1 MHHFLKCILE
11 LAILELV
18 HLLKDLNLAEVG
30 KALLPVR
37 PVQLSG
43 SKNNIVS
50 ARLRQELYAFLVVLV
65 NKFPK
70 VLADDLLL
78 DRELVRADVRD
89 LQEHRGR
96 HVYTIQGFQI
106 DVHMRWSLQLDII
119 IILLNLPYAL
129 GETLLEPWG

>member
-1 MHHFLKCILE
+1 M
-11 LAILELV
+11 
-18 HLLKDLNLAEVG
+18 
-30 KALLPVR
+30 
-37 PVQLSG
+37 QLSG

-50 ARLRQELYAFLVVLV
+50 ACLRQELNAFLVVLV
-65 NKFPK
+65 DKFPK

-96 HVYTIQGFQI
+96 HVHTIQGFQI

-129 GETLLEPWG
+129 GETLLEPWGQVHLL